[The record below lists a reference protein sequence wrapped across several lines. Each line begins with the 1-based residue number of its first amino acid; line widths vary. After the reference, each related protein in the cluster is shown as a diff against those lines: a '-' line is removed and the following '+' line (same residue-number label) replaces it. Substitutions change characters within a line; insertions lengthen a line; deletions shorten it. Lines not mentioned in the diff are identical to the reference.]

1 MGLNLLYLLIKKKR
15 KKTMTKKELA
25 QVIIETEDISKSQ
38 VERIITSIFE
48 EITNALA
55 KGEEVSIASFGKF
68 SVSKRAAREGINPST
83 GAKIKI
89 AASKA
94 AKFKAAKQLKEAVN

>member
-1 MGLNLLYLLIKKKR
+1 MKKKR

>member
-1 MGLNLLYLLIKKKR
+1 
-15 KKTMTKKELA
+15 MTKKELA